1 MSQLLNL
8 FLNVIF
14 FLFLDI
20 IFFRFLLDS
29 IAYIQYNIEKQLK
42 TVYFKI
48 NIIIN
53 LPVASTNRLPYHTF
67 YTIWSV
73 SLQVLG
79 SGHCMQRDEI
89 EYIN

>member
-14 FLFLDI
+14 LFLDI
-20 IFFRFLLDS
+20 IFFQFLLDS

-48 NIIIN
+48 NIIIS
-53 LPVASTNRLPYHTF
+53 LPVSSTNRLPYHTS